1 LSRDQRELLVALAAQ
16 VAVALERARLAA
28 EADASRLS
36 AESERLRS
44 TLLSSVSHD
53 LRTPLAAIMGAASGL
68 LEAPPPGP
76 DRARE
81 LASTVLD
88 EAERLNR
95 LVGNLLDMTR
105 LEAGTLEPKREWHSL
120 EEVVGSAIAR
130 VKRQAGG
137 RVLVAEVGHDL
148 PLVPLDAVLVEQ
160 AVVNLLENA
169 LRHGGQDGVVR
180 VTARREGENAVVE
193 VGDDGPGFP
202 PEDAERIFEKFYRA
216 RGGAGAGL
224 GLAIVRAIVTAH
236 GGSARA
242 EPGRPR
248 GAVFRFTLPL
258 GDAPPPP
265 PPDEDAP

>member
-1 LSRDQRELLVALAAQ
+1 
-16 VAVALERARLAA
+16 
-28 EADASRLS
+28 
-36 AESERLRS
+36 
-44 TLLSSVSHD
+44 
-53 LRTPLAAIMGAASGL
+53 
-68 LEAPPPGP
+68 
-76 DRARE
+76 
-81 LASTVLD
+81 
-88 EAERLNR
+88 
-95 LVGNLLDMTR
+95 MTR

-130 VKRQAGG
+130 VRRQAAT
-137 RVLVAEVGHDL
+137 RAVVAEVAPEL
-148 PLVPLDAVLVEQ
+148 PLVPIDAVLVEQ

-169 LRHGGQDGVVR
+169 LRHGGPAGAVR
-180 VTARREGENAVVE
+180 VAARRESGDAVVE
-193 VGDDGPGFP
+193 VSDEGPGFP
-202 PEDAERIFEKFYRA
+202 PEDSERVFEKFYRS

-265 PPDEDAP
+265 PPEEDGP